1 MLNEAYA
8 MKHAMREKLT
18 SNDITHDLEKL
29 SQKRISHGKYH
40 EFLLHYVDENIDSLT
55 SRQILLLPKLIPQLG
70 KKTRP
75 KARNLLASILDQ
87 NHPNQSSIDLAALDA
102 NTSMQIL

>member
-1 MLNEAYA
+1 MLNEAYE
-8 MKHAMREKLT
+8 MKYEVRDKLSIEDVT
-18 SNDITHDLEKL
+18 YDLEKL
-29 SQKRISHGKYH
+29 SRKRIKHAKYT
-40 EFLLHYVDENIDSLT
+40 EFLLQYVHENIDNLS

-75 KARNLLASILDQ
+75 KARNLLASILDKNQ
-87 NHPNQSSIDLAALDA
+87 SNQSSIDLAALDA